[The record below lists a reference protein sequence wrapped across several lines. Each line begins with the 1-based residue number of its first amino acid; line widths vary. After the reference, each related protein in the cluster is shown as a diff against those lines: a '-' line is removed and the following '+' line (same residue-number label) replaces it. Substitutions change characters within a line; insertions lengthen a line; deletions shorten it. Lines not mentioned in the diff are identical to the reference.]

1 MFFLK
6 LFFMALIA
14 FKSFFCN
21 MFWRNIVHHFYFF
34 CLYISQSQ
42 NVLNLFLFFDHLQ
55 PRCSYKVCSYK
66 KSVYYKLTVNDH
78 IDYIFNKVNKLIDL
92 LWKLQNF
99 LPSKVFITIFKAFF
113 RPHLDYDNV
122 LCDQGFNNYSY
133 ERLELVQFHAWLAI
147 TGAIIGTSK

>member
-1 MFFLK
+1 M
-6 LFFMALIA
+6 
-14 FKSFFCN
+14 
-21 MFWRNIVHHFYFF
+21 
-34 CLYISQSQ
+34 
-42 NVLNLFLFFDHLQ
+42 
-55 PRCSYKVCSYK
+55 
-66 KSVYYKLTVNDH
+66 TVNDH

-147 TGAIIGTSK
+147 TELLLGHPNKNYIKGYDQNLYNFALVQ